1 MYVRQG
7 KHFQMTVISTWRC
20 SACCHA
26 LTIVQESSE
35 SQVLKPLDMT
45 HHHNLKL
52 LPVVYS
58 FLKSLHKEM
67 ERCTTVLPITWPNGS
82 SPPPWKQ
89 LTSRALNLSA
99 YKCTSKIKAARS
111 PPWQDNSRAIRGLI
125 KPPLGFA
132 QKQRSE
138 APFHR
143 TALFP
148 SSLGVYFPL
157 QFSTFFLI
165 FALSA
170 DSRAILR
177 LGNDFTSQVRML
189 ALLTPLRHLT
199 TTLASLPQHHL
210 GNSHLSCLPTE
221 LPQHSSATVF

>member
-82 SPPPWKQ
+82 SPPPRKQ
-89 LTSRALNLSA
+89 LTPRALNLSA
-99 YKCTSKIKAARS
+99 YKCASKIKAARS
-111 PPWQDNSRAIRGLI
+111 PPWQDNSRAIRGTDQATS
-125 KPPLGFA
+125 GFC
-132 QKQRSE
+132 SE
-138 APFHR
+138 AASAVKHHF
-143 TALFP
+143 TAQHYFLAPWEFISPCSSVFFP
-148 SSLGVYFPL
+148 YFCFKCW
-157 QFSTFFLI
+157 QQSYT
-165 FALSA
+165 
-170 DSRAILR
+170 
-177 LGNDFTSQVRML
+177 
-189 ALLTPLRHLT
+189 
-199 TTLASLPQHHL
+199 ASW
-210 GNSHLSCLPTE
+210 
-221 LPQHSSATVF
+221 